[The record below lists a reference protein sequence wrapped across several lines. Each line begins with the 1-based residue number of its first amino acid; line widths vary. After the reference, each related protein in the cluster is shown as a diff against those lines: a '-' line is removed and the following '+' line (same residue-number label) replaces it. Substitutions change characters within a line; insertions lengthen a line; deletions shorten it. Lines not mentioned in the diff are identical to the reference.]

1 MISSSLEAGR
11 EHLTEEV
18 IVNIDRHL
26 VLKLAEYRR
35 GSEVLG
41 ITNFLVISSD
51 SGESEDL
58 SPLRSIPFRN

>member
-1 MISSSLEAGR
+1 
-11 EHLTEEV
+11 
-18 IVNIDRHL
+18 VNIDHHL